1 MNILTQ
7 RSYFKNKADEVS
19 KEDKEGLIDG
29 AAPISSSSSSVVA
42 STIRNILSSNSQQQS
57 RNILLNTF
65 NEGVEN
71 DDDASDDYLYT
82 NKQKRPIS
90 SINPPSTLV
99 HSFDIDIPRGGDTS
113 KLKPL
118 TGAAVHGPILSL
130 LYKLSSWIAE
140 SSSRCWVT
148 LMLSIFVEIAATTM
162 TKQASDSGSPGRMT
176 FAMSLYVMSLLG
188 FAASLPKIDVSV
200 AYAVW
205 SALGT
210 AFVSAAGI
218 LLFGEKCDRLKI
230 ASILM
235 IVAGVIGLNMSEDGG
250 HH

>member
-7 RSYFKNKADEVS
+7 RSYLKSKTADEIT
-19 KEDKEGLIDG
+19 KQDKEPLID
-29 AAPISSSSSSVVA
+29 AVASSSNPQHARS
-42 STIRNILSSNSQQQS
+42 
-57 RNILLNTF
+57 ILLNTF
-65 NEGVEN
+65 TEGADN
-71 DDDASDDYLYT
+71 DDDDSDDYLY
-82 NKQKRPIS
+82 KPKRPLS
-90 SINPPSTLV
+90 SNNPTGATLV
-99 HSFDIDIPRGGDTS
+99 QSLEIDIPRGGSGDIS

-118 TGAAVHGPILSL
+118 TGAAVHGPILAL
-130 LYKLSSWIAE
+130 LYKLSGWIAE
-140 SSSRCWVT
+140 SSSRCWTT

-162 TKQASDSGSPGRMT
+162 TKQASDSGSAGRMT
-176 FAMSLYVMSLLG
+176 VAMSMYVFSLLG

-230 ASILM
+230 ASIVM
-235 IVAGVIGLNMSEDGG
+235 IVAGVVGLNMSDGG
-250 HH
+250 AH